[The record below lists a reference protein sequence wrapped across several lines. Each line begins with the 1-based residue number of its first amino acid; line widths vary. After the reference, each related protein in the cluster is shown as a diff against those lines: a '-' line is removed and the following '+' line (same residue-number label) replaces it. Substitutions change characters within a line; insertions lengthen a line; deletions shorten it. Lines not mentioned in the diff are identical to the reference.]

1 MPPVLLYFFLTLL
14 GLALLLVG
22 GDLLVRGAA
31 GLSRRLGISP
41 MAIGLT
47 VVAFG
52 TSAPELAVNVAAAL
66 KAGEIS
72 FGNIVGSNLA
82 NIALGIGLAA
92 LVRPLIIQS
101 VVVRR
106 EIPMMLLATAAV
118 LVAALDPWLTGGP
131 ALYSRTEGLLLLLFF
146 AVFIYYN
153 LLEIFG
159 HRTNSLA
166 AEAVAEAPLILSV
179 PLALLL
185 FFLGLAGLVGG
196 SEITVRYAVL
206 LSEGLGIPKAF
217 IGFTLIALGTSLPEI
232 ATSLASIYRGET
244 DLLVGNIVGSNIF
257 NFLFILGVTACLRP
271 VPVPAQGFSD
281 LGAVVFLSLALL
293 AVSFDRKIKRYE
305 GGLFLLF
312 YFLYLAYKLLYL
324 PSSALKG

>member
-1 MPPVLLYFFLTLL
+1 MPSLLGYLLLTLL
-14 GLALLLVG
+14 GLAILLAG

-41 MAIGLT
+41 TVIGLT

-66 KAGEIS
+66 RAGEIS

-82 NIALGIGLAA
+82 NIGLGIGLAA
-92 LVRPLIIQS
+92 LVRPLVIRS

-118 LVAALDPWLTGGP
+118 LAAALDPWLTGGP
-131 ALYSRTEGLLLLLFF
+131 ALYSRSEGLLFLLIFL
-146 AVFIYYN
+146 VFIYYN
-153 LLEIFG
+153 LLEIFLNRKNG
-159 HRTNSLA
+159 LAAQAA
-166 AEAVAEAPLILSV
+166 AEAPRALPV
-179 PLALLL
+179 PLALLF

-206 LSEGLGIPKAF
+206 LSEGLGVPKAF

-232 ATSLASIYRGET
+232 ATSLVAVYRGET

-257 NFLFILGVTACLRP
+257 NFLFILGITACIRP

-281 LGAVVFLSLALL
+281 LAATTFLSVGLL
-293 AVSFDRKIKRYE
+293 AAAFDRRIKRYE
-305 GGLFLLF
+305 GALFLVF
-312 YFLYLAYKLLYL
+312 YLTYLGYKVLYL
-324 PSSALKG
+324 P